1 MELEDNSIYK
11 NLISHIDINRGI
23 NSIQYVNFRDVNNEL
38 LFREFINDA
47 SSNNDAI
54 ELNLINNKAYKE
66 AVIMSLHINRR
77 DYGILLDM
85 IKSEQ
90 KTFGGSKLFYLN
102 DAFDKIL
109 VVSVP
114 RSTEGKL
121 SMVINRLNKVN
132 EKIARLNLRI
142 KKENMEIYMKR
153 ESKDK
158 KDTIINMINREL
170 RV

>member
-23 NSIQYVNFRDVNNEL
+23 NSIQYMNFRDINNEL
-38 LFREFINDA
+38 IFREFINDA

-77 DYGILLDM
+77 DYGIPLDM

-102 DAFDKIL
+102 DTFDKIL
-109 VVSVP
+109 VVSVS
-114 RSTEGKL
+114 RSMEGKL

-132 EKIARLNLRI
+132 EKITRLNQRI
-142 KKENMEIYMKR
+142 KKENMEMYMKR

-158 KDTIINMINREL
+158 KDIIINMINREL

>member
-54 ELNLINNKAYKE
+54 ELNLIN
-66 AVIMSLHINRR
+66 
-77 DYGILLDM
+77 
-85 IKSEQ
+85 SEQ

-158 KDTIINMINREL
+158 
-170 RV
+170 

>member
-23 NSIQYVNFRDVNNEL
+23 NSIQYMNFRDINNEL
-38 LFREFINDA
+38 IFREFINDA

-102 DAFDKIL
+102 DTFDKIL
-109 VVSVP
+109 VVSVS
-114 RSTEGKL
+114 RSMEGKL

-132 EKIARLNLRI
+132 EKITRLNQRI
-142 KKENMEIYMKR
+142 KKENMEMYMKR

-158 KDTIINMINREL
+158 KDIIINMINREL

>member
-1 MELEDNSIYK
+1 MELEDDSIYK
-11 NLISHIDINRGI
+11 NLISHIDVNRGI
-23 NSIQYVNFRDVNNEL
+23 NSIQYMNFRDINNEL
-38 LFREFINDA
+38 IFREFINDA

-109 VVSVP
+109 VVSVS
-114 RSTEGKL
+114 RSMEGKL

-132 EKIARLNLRI
+132 EKITRLNLRI
-142 KKENMEIYMKR
+142 KKENMEMYMKR

-158 KDTIINMINREL
+158 KDIIINMINREL

>member
-11 NLISHIDINRGI
+11 NLISHIDVNRGI
-23 NSIQYVNFRDVNNEL
+23 NSIQYVNFRDINNEL
-38 LFREFINDA
+38 IFREFINDA

-109 VVSVP
+109 VVSVS
-114 RSTEGKL
+114 RSMEGKL

-132 EKIARLNLRI
+132 EKITRLNLRI
-142 KKENMEIYMKR
+142 KKENMEMYMKR
-153 ESKDK
+153 DSKDK
-158 KDTIINMINREL
+158 KDIIINMINREL

>member
-54 ELNLINNKAYKE
+54 ELNLLNNKAYKE

>member
-1 MELEDNSIYK
+1 MCKDIITASLYALLFIRFSSIASLLELAS
-11 NLISHIDINRGI
+11 LI
-23 NSIQYVNFRDVNNEL
+23 NS
-38 LFREFINDA
+38 
-47 SSNNDAI
+47 
-54 ELNLINNKAYKE
+54 LNNNKAYKE

-132 EKIARLNLRI
+132 EEIARLNLRI